1 MSSIFADGFK
11 DTPYWWEAAHPIT
24 GDDAFPTESPT
35 QIPAENNV
43 IIIGSGFAGLSAAM
57 ELGRQGVA
65 VTVIDA
71 KIIGIG
77 ASSRA
82 AGFISG
88 RAGVSKQI
96 NLEKMVGES
105 HATAILEEADEAYQ
119 HFQRIIAREEIDC
132 DFNGNGRFVGAYTPQ
147 SYEAIARKA
156 EEYNRDGQNRFFMV
170 SRQDQDTYVKSDYF
184 HGGMV
189 TRDAGSLHPAK
200 YHAGLVKTCL
210 RYGVKLIGNTR
221 ATKINKT
228 HAGFTVTTNRGN
240 IKADQVLLATGG
252 YTDRVSPWHRKR
264 IIPMSSTIIATEPIG
279 KARVDAMLPFG
290 CAVIDTRRVI
300 RFARPSPDGT
310 RLLFGGRARFTPID
324 AKKSVRILHGYMREM
339 FPDMADVSITHSWAG
354 FMAFTFDFLPK
365 IGRHDDIHYAMACN
379 GGAGVVMMSWLGFQ
393 AARNIMQ
400 TTNQPSA
407 FEGLPFKT
415 MPLYS
420 GIPWFVPVIGTWYRF
435 RDWYDLRRSA

>member
-1 MSSIFADGFK
+1 
-11 DTPYWWEAAHPIT
+11 
-24 GDDAFPTESPT
+24 
-35 QIPAENNV
+35 
-43 IIIGSGFAGLSAAM
+43 M
-57 ELGRQGVA
+57 ELGRNGVQ

-71 KIIGIG
+71 GIIGIG

-96 NLEKMVGES
+96 NLEKMVG
-105 HATAILEEADEAYQ
+105 ATKANTILEEADEAYQ
-119 HFQRIIAREEIDC
+119 HFQRIIAREDIAC
-132 DFNGNGRFVGAYTPQ
+132 DFNGNGRFVGAHTPE
-147 SYEAIARKA
+147 SYDAIAKKTA
-156 EEYNRDGQNRFFMV
+156 EYNQDGKDRFVMV
-170 SRQDQDTYVKSDYF
+170 SRTEQDTYVRSDYF

-200 YHAGLVKTCL
+200 YHAGLVQTCL

-221 ATKINKT
+221 AGNINKT
-228 HAGFTVTTNRGN
+228 ASGFTVATNKGDIR
-240 IKADQVLLATGG
+240 ADQVMLATGG
-252 YTDRVSPWHRKR
+252 YTDKVSPWHKRR
-264 IIPMSSTIIATEPIG
+264 IIPMASTIIATAPIG

-310 RLLFGGRARFTPID
+310 RLLFGGRARFTPVS
-324 AKKSVRILHGYMREM
+324 AEKSVRILHGYMTEM
-339 FPDMADVSITHSWAG
+339 FPDMADVPITHSWAG
-354 FMAFTFDFLPK
+354 YMAFTFDFLPK
-365 IGRHDDIHYAMACN
+365 VGQQDDVHYAMACN

-393 AARNIMQ
+393 AARNIMNS
-400 TTNQPSA
+400 TNQPSA

-420 GIPWFVPVIGTWYRF
+420 GLPWFVPVIGTWYRF
-435 RDWYDLRRSA
+435 RDWIDRNRSAG

>member
-1 MSSIFADGFK
+1 MSSSIFADGFK

-24 GDDAFPTESPT
+24 GADALPDHSD
-35 QIPAENNV
+35 V
-43 IIIGSGFAGLSAAM
+43 VIIGSGFAGLSAAM
-57 ELGRQGVA
+57 ELGRNGVQ

-71 KIIGIG
+71 GIIGIG

-96 NLEKMVGES
+96 NLEKMVGTTK
-105 HATAILEEADEAYQ
+105 ANAILEEADEAYQ
-119 HFQRIIAREEIDC
+119 HFQRIIAREDIAC
-132 DFNGNGRFVGAYTPQ
+132 DFNGNGRFVGAHTPE
-147 SYEAIARKA
+147 SYDAIAKKTA
-156 EEYNRDGQNRFFMV
+156 EYNQDGKDRFVMV
-170 SRQDQDTYVKSDYF
+170 SRAEQDTYVRSDYF

-200 YHAGLVKTCL
+200 YHAGLVQTCL

-221 ATKINKT
+221 AGSINKT
-228 HAGFTVTTNRGN
+228 ASGFTISTNKGDIR
-240 IKADQVLLATGG
+240 ADQVMLATGG
-252 YTDRVSPWHRKR
+252 YTDKVSPWHKRR
-264 IIPMSSTIIATEPIG
+264 IIPMSSTIIATEQIG

-310 RLLFGGRARFTPID
+310 RLLFGGRARFTPVS
-324 AKKSVRILHGYMREM
+324 AEKSVRILHGYMTEM
-339 FPDMADVSITHSWAG
+339 FPDMADVPITHSWAG
-354 FMAFTFDFLPK
+354 YMAFTFDFLPK
-365 IGRHDDIHYAMACN
+365 VGQQDDVHYAMACN

-393 AARNIMQ
+393 AARNIMNS
-400 TTNQPSA
+400 TNQPSA

-420 GIPWFVPVIGTWYRF
+420 GLPWFVPVIGTWYRF
-435 RDWYDLRRSA
+435 RDWIDRHRSAG

>member
-1 MSSIFADGFK
+1 MSSSIFADGFK

-24 GDDAFPTESPT
+24 GADALPNHSD
-35 QIPAENNV
+35 V
-43 IIIGSGFAGLSAAM
+43 VIIGSGYAGLSAAM
-57 ELGRQGVA
+57 ELGRNGVQ

-71 KIIGIG
+71 GIIGIG

-96 NLEKMVGES
+96 NLEKMVG
-105 HATAILEEADEAYQ
+105 ATKANAILEEADEAYQ
-119 HFQRIIAREEIDC
+119 HFQRIIAREDIAC
-132 DFNGNGRFVGAYTPQ
+132 DFNGNGRFVGAHTPE
-147 SYEAIARKA
+147 SYDAIAKKTA
-156 EEYNRDGQNRFFMV
+156 EYNQDGKDRLVMV
-170 SRQDQDTYVKSDYF
+170 SRTEQDTYVRSDYF
-184 HGGMV
+184 HGGMI

-200 YHAGLVKTCL
+200 YHAGLVQTCL

-221 ATKINKT
+221 ACSINKT
-228 HAGFTVTTNRGN
+228 ASVFTIATNKGDIR
-240 IKADQVLLATGG
+240 ADQVMLATGG
-252 YTDRVSPWHRKR
+252 YTDKISPWHKRR
-264 IIPMSSTIIATEPIG
+264 IIPMASTIIATAPIG

-310 RLLFGGRARFTPID
+310 RLLFGGRARFTQVS
-324 AKKSVRILHGYMREM
+324 AEKSVRILHGYMTEM
-339 FPDMADVSITHSWAG
+339 FPDMADVPITHSWAG
-354 FMAFTFDFLPK
+354 YMAFTFDFLPK
-365 IGRHDDIHYAMACN
+365 VGQRDDVHYAMACN

-393 AARNIMQ
+393 SARNIMNS
-400 TTNQPSA
+400 TNQPSA

-420 GIPWFVPVIGTWYRF
+420 GLPWFVPVIGTWYRF
-435 RDWYDLRRSA
+435 RDWIDRHRSAG

>member
-1 MSSIFADGFK
+1 MSSSIFADGFK

-24 GDDAFPTESPT
+24 GADALPNHSD
-35 QIPAENNV
+35 V
-43 IIIGSGFAGLSAAM
+43 VIIGSGYAGLSAAM
-57 ELGRQGVA
+57 ELGRNGVQ

-71 KIIGIG
+71 GIIGIG

-96 NLEKMVGES
+96 NLEKMVG
-105 HATAILEEADEAYQ
+105 ATKANAILEEADEAYQ
-119 HFQRIIAREEIDC
+119 HFQRIIAREDIAC
-132 DFNGNGRFVGAYTPQ
+132 DFNGNGRFVGAHTPE
-147 SYEAIARKA
+147 SYDAIAKKTA
-156 EEYNRDGQNRFFMV
+156 EYNQDGKDRFVMV
-170 SRQDQDTYVKSDYF
+170 SRTEQDTYVRSDYF
-184 HGGMV
+184 HGGMI

-200 YHAGLVKTCL
+200 YHAGLVQTCL

-221 ATKINKT
+221 ACSINKT
-228 HAGFTVTTNRGN
+228 ASVFTIATNKGDIR
-240 IKADQVLLATGG
+240 ADQVMLATGG
-252 YTDRVSPWHRKR
+252 YTDKISPWHKRR
-264 IIPMSSTIIATEPIG
+264 IIPMASTIIATAPIG

-310 RLLFGGRARFTPID
+310 RLLFGGRARFTQVS
-324 AKKSVRILHGYMREM
+324 AEKSVRILHGYMTEM
-339 FPDMADVSITHSWAG
+339 FPDMADVPITHSWAG
-354 FMAFTFDFLPK
+354 YMAFTFDFLPK
-365 IGRHDDIHYAMACN
+365 VGQRDEVHYAMACN

-393 AARNIMQ
+393 SARNIMNS
-400 TTNQPSA
+400 TNQPSA

-420 GIPWFVPVIGTWYRF
+420 GLPWFVPVIGTWYRV
-435 RDWYDLRRSA
+435 RDWIDRTRSAG

>member
-1 MSSIFADGFK
+1 MPSIFADGFK
-11 DTPYWWEAAHPIT
+11 DTPYWWEAAPPIT
-24 GDDAFPTESPT
+24 GDDSLPTDSQTES
-35 QIPAENNV
+35 NV

-57 ELGRQGVA
+57 ELGRHGVD

-71 KIIGIG
+71 GIIGIG

-96 NLEKMVGES
+96 NLEKMVGER

-119 HFQRIIAREEIDC
+119 HFQRIIAREDIDC

-147 SYEAIARKA
+147 SYEAIAKKT

-170 SRQDQDTYVKSDYF
+170 NRQEQDTYVKSDYF

-200 YHAGLVKTCL
+200 YHAGLVKTCR

-240 IKADQVLLATGG
+240 LKADQVLLATGG
-252 YTDRVSPWHRKR
+252 YTDRVSPWH
-264 IIPMSSTIIATEPIG
+264 
-279 KARVDAMLPFG
+279 
-290 CAVIDTRRVI
+290 
-300 RFARPSPDGT
+300 
-310 RLLFGGRARFTPID
+310 
-324 AKKSVRILHGYMREM
+324 
-339 FPDMADVSITHSWAG
+339 
-354 FMAFTFDFLPK
+354 
-365 IGRHDDIHYAMACN
+365 
-379 GGAGVVMMSWLGFQ
+379 Q
-393 AARNIMQ
+393 
-400 TTNQPSA
+400 
-407 FEGLPFKT
+407 
-415 MPLYS
+415 
-420 GIPWFVPVIGTWYRF
+420 
-435 RDWYDLRRSA
+435 